1 MRKVILAVLIG
12 AMVVISPT
20 ATQAAHASVPPA
32 ERTAATPEVT
42 TTPQPSRSVTGPTS
56 TPLIIGWCGNSRP
69 GSGPLWEEIATFSGS
84 SWQVACNKCE
94 QRGEYEKAR
103 GRITTYACKY
113 NYVSLTISHLIVK
126 WKP

>member
-12 AMVVISPT
+12 AMVAISPT
-20 ATQAAHASVPPA
+20 AMQAAHASVPPV
-32 ERTAATPEVT
+32 ERTAAPPEVAS
-42 TTPQPSRSVTGPTS
+42 PQPSRSVTGPTS

-69 GSGPLWEEIATFSGS
+69 GSGPRWEEIATFSGNT
-84 SWQVACNKCE
+84 WQVACNKCE